1 MRAVNLLLFL
11 HAEKCDTHLI
21 DCSQTNFEF
30 DMTFTPLPCKQT
42 PTRHKI
48 VQICEC
54 ILFAGVLSHH
64 RPAMEKPLKVIII
77 KRGGMRQC
85 NRKLIINYISFSPR
99 ELVLDA
105 NMLVQVARRRR
116 QHAIATSFLVI
127 AFHNSPKHFDL
138 EFSFLLHCSCRCWLR
153 GTVMSDRS
161 IGNGASHLS
170 RSSVQRYQIWH

>member
-1 MRAVNLLLFL
+1 MRCTPYRLLTNQFRIWYDIYTIAVQI
-11 HAEKCDTHLI
+11 DTHAAQNSTDLRMYPV
-21 DCSQTNFEF
+21 CGCAV
-30 DMTFTPLPCKQT
+30 TPSTINQNNRK
-42 PTRHKI
+42 KI
-48 VQICEC
+48 
-54 ILFAGVLSHH
+54 A
-64 RPAMEKPLKVIII
+64 AMEKPLKVIII

-99 ELVLDA
+99 APVLDA

-170 RSSVQRYQIWH
+170 RSSVQRY